1 MKANAASHSRYKA
14 ALGIYNVSIYQA
26 YHKQGIA
33 VGTSSERAGVYR
45 ISQSPYTLGCAGNIC
60 VLCEAGHVKW
70 RVRSL
75 TSRHKAARVA
85 TQVDDKAGSS
95 LSMQAVQG
103 GGCIMPCVH
112 AK

>member
-33 VGTSSERAGVYR
+33 VGTSQREQVCTGYL
-45 ISQSPYTLGCAGNIC
+45 SPYTLGCAGNIC